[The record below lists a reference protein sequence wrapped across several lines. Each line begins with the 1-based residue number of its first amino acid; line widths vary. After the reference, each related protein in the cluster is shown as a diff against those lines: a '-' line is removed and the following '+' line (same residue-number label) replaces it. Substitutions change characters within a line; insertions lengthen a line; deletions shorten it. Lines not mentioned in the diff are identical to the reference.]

1 MLKNV
6 GSNWALA
13 IIQIAVMIQLTPVQV
28 TALGVDAN
36 GAWLTVASLTGVLGL
51 LILGVP
57 MASVRF
63 IARSAASKDID
74 KVNQAVASCLGICI
88 ALGAGATLIG
98 AALSVFFEHVYLR
111 APAWQVLGPRWIAEA
126 RVAYWI
132 AV

>member
-13 IIQIAVMIQLTPVQV
+13 LIQIAVMIQLTPVQI
-28 TALGVDAN
+28 TALGPDVN

-63 IARSAASKDID
+63 IARSAASKDLV

-88 ALGAGATLIG
+88 LLGVGATAIGAG
-98 AALSVFFEHVYLR
+98 LSVFFEHIY
-111 APAWQVLGPRWIAEA
+111 
-126 RVAYWI
+126 
-132 AV
+132 